1 MVNIDTSEEFE
12 NIMTLA
18 RSIRAEDPAALL
30 DLVKLLGREMQSRH
44 MVLPASYPEGGVPPD
59 ETFKDSN
66 VWFPLDRDLTQ
77 DKRKFWDLVEP
88 VCCAQALDLG
98 RDLLIPSG
106 WSQLRLKYALLD
118 IGTGRPDGPWIQDP
132 NHKVDLL
139 LPINVGLV
147 WGGHHSITAGI
158 LRAEGRIQIQ
168 QAYDMTPVYQ
178 HLECDGAHYR
188 RVHDGA
194 AISPVRGV
202 KLAAIYEIGR
212 LLLGKEN

>member
-1 MVNIDTSEEFE
+1 MNIDTAEEFDD
-12 NIMTLA
+12 IMILA

-44 MVLPASYPEGGVPPD
+44 MVLPASYPEGGVPPN

-66 VWFPLDRDLTQ
+66 VWFPLNQYLTRDQ
-77 DKRKFWDLVEP
+77 RKFWDIAEP
-88 VCCAQALDLG
+88 VCCDLTLELG
-98 RDLLIPSG
+98 RDLVIPDS
-106 WSQLRLKYALLD
+106 WNQLRLKYALLD
-118 IGTGRPDGPWIQDP
+118 VGTDRPDGPWIQDP

-158 LRAEGRIQIQ
+158 LRAEGRIHVR
-168 QAYDMTPVYQ
+168 QAHDMTPVYQ

-194 AISPVRGV
+194 AIAPVRNV

-212 LLLGKEN
+212 LLLDKEN